1 MKLKHLELISVKS
14 GHPGV
19 LPLFDGVLW
28 VAHGP
33 KESAAVWLSARSI
46 QSVDF
51 AKAYRS
57 LEGALGE
64 ILCCKLAGEE
74 RTLRSVEAWMREQ
87 ERPLANVAVR
97 NGAFEVAFIPSENR
111 VRISRKLRVLV
122 VDDSKTIRNL
132 LTKILNS
139 DSSVEVVG
147 AADRPSEALRLI
159 ESLKPDVVT
168 LDLHMPEMNGLEF
181 LRKFLPTHPIP
192 TVMVSAVSLEEG
204 SEVLQC
210 LEAGAVDYVQKPSA
224 TEISEISPQL
234 IEKVKMASGVKVK
247 VSILS
252 GQAVRSN
259 RRRSGSPGPMERD
272 QLLVIGSSTGGT
284 EALRKI
290 LIELP
295 EQSPPTLIVQHIPV
309 MFSTA
314 FADRMNDLCPFR
326 VKEAEDGDEIRPDHV
341 YIAPGGRQMKIR
353 KRADGKKFIVVNDA
367 PPMNRHKP
375 SVDYLFHSVA
385 ETVGRECVGVILT
398 GMGNDGAAG
407 MKRLRDAGARTIA
420 QDEKTCVVFG
430 MPREAILLGAAQEI
444 LALQDIPA
452 CLVRW
457 FSQKKAA

>member
-14 GHPGV
+14 GHPGG
-19 LPLFDGVLW
+19 LALFDGVLW

-33 KESAAVWLSARSI
+33 KESAAIWLNSRSA
-46 QSVDF
+46 VPADF
-51 AKAYRS
+51 DKAFRT

-74 RTLRSVEAWMREQ
+74 HTLRSIETWMKKQ
-87 ERPLANVAVR
+87 ERPLANAAVR
-97 NGAFEVAFIPSENR
+97 NGAFEVSFNPSENR

-139 DSSVEVVG
+139 DTSVEVVG
-147 AADRPSEALRLI
+147 TADRPSEAYRLI
-159 ESLKPDVVT
+159 ESLKPDVLT

-210 LEAGAVDYVQKPSA
+210 LEAGAVDYIQKPSA

-234 IEKVKMASGVKVK
+234 IEKVKTAAGVKVK
-247 VSILS
+247 VSAPS
-252 GQAVRSN
+252 GQSTRT
-259 RRRSGSPGPMERD
+259 RRRSGVALSMERD
-272 QLLVIGSSTGGT
+272 RLLVIGSSTGGT

-295 EQSPPTLIVQHIPV
+295 EAIPPTLIVQHIPA
-309 MFSTA
+309 MFSKA
-314 FADRMNDLCPFR
+314 FAERMNDLCPFR
-326 VKEAEDGDEIRPDHV
+326 VKEAEDGEEIRPDHV

-353 KRADGKKFIVVNDA
+353 KRADGKKFIVINDA

-385 ETVGRECVGVILT
+385 ETVGGECVGVILT

-407 MKRLRDAGARTIA
+407 LKRLRDAGARTIA
-420 QDEKTCVVFG
+420 QDEKSCVVFG

-444 LALQDIPA
+444 LALQDIPG

>member
-19 LPLFDGVLW
+19 LSLFDGVLW
-28 VAHGP
+28 VAHGA
-33 KESAAVWLSARSI
+33 KESAAVWLSSRSVKSLDYAI
-46 QSVDF
+46 
-51 AKAYRS
+51 AYRS
-57 LEGALGE
+57 LETVLGE
-64 ILCCKLAGEE
+64 IICCKLAGEE
-74 RTLRSVEAWMREQ
+74 RAVKGIEAWMREQ
-87 ERPLANVAVR
+87 DRPLANVAVR
-97 NGAFEVAFIPSENR
+97 NGAFEVAFSPADNR

-168 LDLHMPEMNGLEF
+168 LDLHMPEMNGLDF
-181 LRKFLPTHPIP
+181 LRKFLPNHPIP

-210 LEAGAVDYVQKPSA
+210 LEAGAVDYIQKPSA

-234 IEKVKMASGVKVK
+234 IEKVKMAAGVKVK
-247 VSILS
+247 VSTLA
-252 GQAVRSN
+252 GQAGRSN
-259 RRRSGSPGPMERD
+259 RRWSGSQGSMERD
-272 QLLVIGSSTGGT
+272 RLLVIGSSTGGT

-295 EQSPPTLIVQHIPV
+295 DQIPPTLIVQHIPA
-309 MFSTA
+309 MFSKA
-314 FADRMNDLCPFR
+314 FAERMNDLCPFR
-326 VKEAEDGDEIRPDHV
+326 VKEAEDGDEILPDHV
-341 YIAPGGRQMKIR
+341 FIAPGGKQMKIR

-375 SVDYLFHSVA
+375 SVDYLFHAVA
-385 ETVGRECVGVILT
+385 ETVGGECVGVILT

-407 MKRLRDAGARTIA
+407 LKRLRDAGARTIA

-444 LALQDIPA
+444 LPLQEIPG

-457 FSQKKAA
+457 FSQKKSA

>member
-14 GHPGV
+14 GHPWV

-33 KESAAVWLSARSI
+33 KESAAVWLSTRSTKHT
-46 QSVDF
+46 DF
-51 AKAYRS
+51 SKAFRM
-57 LEGALGE
+57 LEETLGE

-74 RTLRSVEAWMREQ
+74 RTLRTVETWMREN
-87 ERPLANVAVR
+87 ERPLANAAVR
-97 NGAFEVAFIPSENR
+97 NGSFEVAFHPIENR
-111 VRISRKLRVLV
+111 IRISRKLRVLV

-181 LRKFLPTHPIP
+181 LRKFLPSHPIP

-210 LEAGAVDYVQKPSA
+210 LEAGAVDYIQKPSA

-234 IEKVKMASGVKVK
+234 IEKVKMAAGVKVK
-247 VSILS
+247 ISTLP
-252 GQAVRSN
+252 GQAVRPH
-259 RRRSGSPGPMERD
+259 RRRNSVSGSMERE

-295 EQSPPTLIVQHIPV
+295 EQIPPTLIVQHIPA
-309 MFSTA
+309 MFSKA
-314 FADRMNDLCPFR
+314 FAERLNDLCPFR

-341 YIAPGGRQMKIR
+341 FIAPGGKQMKIR
-353 KRADGKKFIVVNDA
+353 KRADGKRFIVINDA

-385 ETVGRECVGVILT
+385 ETDGGNCVGVILT

-407 MKRLRDAGARTIA
+407 LKRLRDAGARTIA

-444 LALQDIPA
+444 LPLQDIPG
-452 CLVRW
+452 CLLRW

>member
-19 LPLFDGVLW
+19 LSLFDGVLW
-28 VAHGP
+28 IAHGP
-33 KESAAVWLSARSI
+33 KESAAVWVNARSANHA
-46 QSVDF
+46 DYGM
-51 AKAYRS
+51 AYRA

-74 RTLRSVEAWMREQ
+74 GTLRTIESWMREQ
-87 ERPLANVAVR
+87 ERPLANVAIR
-97 NGAFEVAFIPSENR
+97 NGSFEVAFSPAENR

-181 LRKFLPTHPIP
+181 LRKFLPSHPIP

-210 LEAGAVDYVQKPSA
+210 LEAGAVDYIQKPSA
-224 TEISEISPQL
+224 TEISEISPLL
-234 IEKVKMASGVKVK
+234 IEKVKMAAGVKVK
-247 VSILS
+247 ISTLP
-252 GQAVRSN
+252 GQAARPH
-259 RRRSGSPGPMERD
+259 RRKTGPAGSMERD

-295 EQSPPTLIVQHIPV
+295 DQVPPTLIVQHIPA
-309 MFSTA
+309 MFSKA
-314 FADRMNDLCPFR
+314 FAERMNDLCPFR

-341 YIAPGGRQMKIR
+341 FIAPGGKQMKIR
-353 KRADGKKFIVVNDA
+353 KRADGKKFIVINDA

-385 ETVGRECVGVILT
+385 ETVGGECVGVILT

-407 MKRLRDAGARTIA
+407 LKRLRDAGARTIA

-430 MPREAILLGAAQEI
+430 MPREAILLGAAEEILPLQEI
-444 LALQDIPA
+444 PG

>member
-14 GHPGV
+14 GHPWV

-33 KESAAVWLSARSI
+33 KESAAVWLSTRSTKHT
-46 QSVDF
+46 DF
-51 AKAYRS
+51 SKAFRM
-57 LEGALGE
+57 LEETLGE

-74 RTLRSVEAWMREQ
+74 RTLRDVETWMREN
-87 ERPLANVAVR
+87 ERPLANAAVR
-97 NGAFEVAFIPSENR
+97 NGSFEVAFHPIENR
-111 VRISRKLRVLV
+111 IRISRKLRVLV

-181 LRKFLPTHPIP
+181 LRKFLPSHPIP

-210 LEAGAVDYVQKPSA
+210 LEAGAVDYIQKPSA

-234 IEKVKMASGVKVK
+234 IEKVKMAAGVKVK
-247 VSILS
+247 ISTLP
-252 GQAVRSN
+252 GQAVRPH
-259 RRRSGSPGPMERD
+259 RRRNSVSGSMERE

-295 EQSPPTLIVQHIPV
+295 EQIPPTLIVQHIPA
-309 MFSTA
+309 MFSKA
-314 FADRMNDLCPFR
+314 FAERMNDLCPFR

-341 YIAPGGRQMKIR
+341 FIAPGGKQMKIR
-353 KRADGKKFIVVNDA
+353 KRADGKRFIVINDA

-385 ETVGRECVGVILT
+385 ETEGGHCVGVILT

-407 MKRLRDAGARTIA
+407 LKRLRDAGARTIA

-444 LALQDIPA
+444 LPLQDIPS